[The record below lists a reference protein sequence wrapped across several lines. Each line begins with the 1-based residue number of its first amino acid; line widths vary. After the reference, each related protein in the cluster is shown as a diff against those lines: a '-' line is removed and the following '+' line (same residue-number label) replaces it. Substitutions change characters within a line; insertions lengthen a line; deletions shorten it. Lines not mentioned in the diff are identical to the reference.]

1 MEVELIGVTNLSK
14 SVSTDKITCC
24 YTAGDL
30 VMICKEQVY
39 ISIVTTQDT
48 TQEGSMTDC

>member
-1 MEVELIGVTNLSK
+1 MKVIGVTNISK
-14 SVSTDKITCC
+14 CLSTDKITGC

-30 VMICKEQVY
+30 AVICREQVY
-39 ISIVTTQDT
+39 ISIVPSQD